1 MRKVKK
7 FNRLQHFKE
16 CCPWFYASAVR
27 AIKTMAQTALSMLT
41 VGQAVIDVNWLNV
54 FSVAAMAGIVSILT
68 SLTGLPEINI
78 KNTIESE
85 VI

>member
-1 MRKVKK
+1 MHKYTKQWLKAAIIR
-7 FNRLQHFKE
+7 
-16 CCPWFYASAVR
+16 AS
-27 AIKTMAQTALSMLT
+27 KTMAQTALSMLT